1 MACDNRVITLDL
13 VDLSS
18 EIQGAPGV
26 GSFAWNK
33 VGIMYIFKDYSDV
46 LHVTVSLNAT
56 FRPNRG
62 GPVDPVAPALSPS
75 HFFVGQY
82 MHAQPAA
89 GYTGVG
95 VGPTVGAVSVWD
107 AFNLTLVY
115 SSSFGPYTNLLQPD
129 VFSGRDSRLWSCFT
143 YSIDLKNVCNPSLT
157 EYRTFDASNPGFRQ
171 PLPQGPGC
179 YAKGQPA
186 QLTKLSGAP
195 FTRDLSNI
203 TNGNPLIAQM
213 QFTVTKFSMTPGC
226 SPSLYA
232 ASAAP
237 NRNSSNI
244 ATSNIVTGMSQVSD
258 ACGCA
263 DLSVSSPTITARTL
277 PQGTRRDPFASSL
290 PAGVP
295 NNFDVNDNPSSSGLW
310 PASTIP

>member
-1 MACDNRVITLDL
+1 MSSSAASPVCTSNSLAAGPPNPTACTPADNWGSLGSQCLIPGAAFPNLPWTAPLSMACDNRVITLDL

-26 GSFAWNK
+26 GSYAWNK

-107 AFNLTLVY
+107 AFNLTLIY

-179 YAKGQPA
+179 YAKGQPT

-226 SPSLYA
+226 SS
-232 ASAAP
+232 
-237 NRNSSNI
+237 R
-244 ATSNIVTGMSQVSD
+244 
-258 ACGCA
+258 
-263 DLSVSSPTITARTL
+263 
-277 PQGTRRDPFASSL
+277 
-290 PAGVP
+290 
-295 NNFDVNDNPSSSGLW
+295 
-310 PASTIP
+310 